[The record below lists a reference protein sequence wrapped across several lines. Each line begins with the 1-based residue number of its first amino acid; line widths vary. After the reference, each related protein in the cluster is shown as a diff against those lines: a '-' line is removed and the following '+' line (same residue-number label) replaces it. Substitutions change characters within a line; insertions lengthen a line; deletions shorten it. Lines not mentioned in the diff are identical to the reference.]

1 MLVIQ
6 KYGGT
11 SVADAERIRHVAGRV
26 VRRVRGGDRV
36 VVVVSAM
43 GNTTDE
49 LIDLALSITPDP
61 DPREL
66 DILLSTGEQM
76 SIALVAMAL
85 RALGQEAVGLT
96 GSQAGI
102 YTRANYGSGRI
113 ARVQA
118 DRVQAELEAGR
129 VPIIAGFQGITED
142 QEIVTL
148 GRGASDT
155 TAVALAI
162 ALGADRCENCKDV
175 EGVYTADPHMVPTAR
190 RLADITYEEM
200 LELATQGSQV
210 MHNRAV
216 ELASVY
222 AIPILVTSSMVDAPG
237 TLIHGGPEMEERNRV
252 RGIAHDLDVAK
263 ITVRHVPDKPGIAA
277 DIFEPLAGGGVS
289 VDTIVQNA
297 SERDLTDLTFTISR
311 KDLKRAE
318 ALMPGICADVGAAG
332 FVADANLGKVSIVGV
347 GIQTAQGYAA
357 RMFRSLSNAGI
368 NIELIST
375 SEIRLTCIID
385 AAQVEQAV
393 RVLHDAFELV
403 ALLID
408 PVDHLLTD
416 CYEAVFVVAGDGEIT
431 EGRDATLPLLELA
444 RGG

>member
-1 MLVIQ
+1 MLVVQ

-11 SVADAERIRHVAGRV
+11 SVADAGRIKHVAGRV
-26 VRRVRGGDRV
+26 IQRVKAGDQV

-43 GNTTDE
+43 GNRTDE

-76 SIALVAMAL
+76 SIALLAMAL
-85 RALGQEAVGLT
+85 RGLGQEAVGLT
-96 GSQAGI
+96 GHQAGI
-102 YTRANYGSGRI
+102 YTRAQYGSGRI
-113 ARVQA
+113 SQIKA
-118 DRVQAELEAGR
+118 DRVLRELEAGR
-129 VPIIAGFQGITED
+129 VPIVAGFQGTTED
-142 QEIVTL
+142 MEIVTL

-175 EGVYTADPHMVPTAR
+175 EGVYTADPRIVPTAR
-190 RLADITYEEM
+190 KLTDITYEEM

-222 AIPILVTSSMVDAPG
+222 NLPILVTSSMVDAPG
-237 TLIHGGPEMEERNRV
+237 TLIRGEAELEERNRV
-252 RGIAHDLDVAK
+252 RAIAHDNDVAK
-263 ITVRHVPDKPGIAA
+263 ITVRHVPDRPGIAA
-277 DIFEPLAGGGVS
+277 QLFEPLAESGIS

-297 SERDLTDLTFTISR
+297 SEANLTDLTFTLSR
-311 KDLKRAE
+311 KDLRRAE
-318 ALMPGICADVGAAG
+318 ALMPVICESVGANG
-332 FVADANLGKVSIVGV
+332 YVADANLGKVSIVGV
-347 GIQTAQGYAA
+347 GIQTAPGYAA
-357 RMFRSLSNAGI
+357 RMFRALFEAGI

-385 AAQVEQAV
+385 MARVADAV
-393 RVLHDAFELV
+393 RALHEAFELE
-403 ALLID
+403 
-408 PVDHLLTD
+408 T
-416 CYEAVFVVAGDGEIT
+416 AG
-431 EGRDATLPLLELA
+431 
-444 RGG
+444 

>member
-1 MLVIQ
+1 MLVVQ

-26 VRRVRGGDRV
+26 VTRVRAGDQV

-85 RALGQEAVGLT
+85 RALGQDAVGLT
-96 GSQAGI
+96 GQQAGI
-102 YTRANYGSGRI
+102 YTRAQYGSGRI
-113 ARVQA
+113 ARVDS
-118 DRVQAELEAGR
+118 DRIRAELDKGR
-129 VPIIAGFQGITED
+129 VPIIAGFQGTTED
-142 QEIVTL
+142 AEIVTL

-155 TAVALAI
+155 SAVALAI

-175 EGVYTADPHMVPTAR
+175 EGVYTADPRLVPTAR
-190 RLADITYEEM
+190 KLKDITYEEM

-222 AIPILVTSSMVDAPG
+222 DLPVLVTSSMVDAPG
-237 TLIHGGPEMEERNRV
+237 TLIHGEEALEERNRV
-252 RGIAHDLDVAK
+252 RGIAHDTDVAK
-263 ITVRHVPDKPGIAA
+263 ITVRQVPDHPGIAA
-277 DIFEPLAGGGVS
+277 DIFEPLAAAGVS

-297 SERDLTDLTFTISR
+297 SEQNLTDLTFTIAR

-318 ALMPGICADVGAAG
+318 SVMNDVIARVGAAG
-332 FVADANLGKVSIVGV
+332 YAADANLGKVSIVGV

-357 RMFRSLSNAGI
+357 RMFRALSANGI
-368 NIELIST
+368 NIEMIST

-385 AAQVEQAV
+385 AERVSDAV
-393 RVLHDAFELV
+393 RVLHDAFELER
-403 ALLID
+403 A
-408 PVDHLLTD
+408 
-416 CYEAVFVVAGDGEIT
+416 E
-431 EGRDATLPLLELA
+431 
-444 RGG
+444 

>member
-1 MLVIQ
+1 MLVVQ

-26 VRRVRGGDRV
+26 MRRVHAGDQV

-43 GNTTDE
+43 GNRTDE

-66 DILLSTGEQM
+66 DMLLATGEQM
-76 SIALVAMAL
+76 SIALLAMAL

-96 GSQAGI
+96 GQQAGI
-102 YTRANYGSGRI
+102 YTRADHGSGRI

-118 DRVQAELEAGR
+118 GRVRAELDCGR
-129 VPIIAGFQGITED
+129 VPIVAGFQGATDEGD
-142 QEIVTL
+142 IVTL
-148 GRGASDT
+148 GRGGSDL
-155 TAVALAI
+155 TAVALAV

-175 EGVYTADPHMVPTAR
+175 EGVYTADPRLVPTAR
-190 RLADITYEEM
+190 KLADLTYEEM

-222 AIPILVTSSMVDAPG
+222 ELPILVTSSLVDAPG
-237 TLIHGGPEMEERNRV
+237 TLIHGESELEERNRV
-252 RGIAHDLDVAK
+252 RAIAHDTDVAK
-263 ITVRHVPDKPGIAA
+263 ITIRRVPDRPGIAA
-277 DIFEPLAGGGVS
+277 TIFEPLAAAGIS

-297 SERDLTDLTFTISR
+297 SEDNLTDLTFTISR
-311 KDLKRAE
+311 KDLRRAE
-318 ALMPGICADVGAAG
+318 AEMGVICRDVGAPG
-332 FVADANLGKVSIVGV
+332 FVAAGELGKVSIVGV
-347 GIQTAQGYAA
+347 GIQTAPGYAA
-357 RMFRSLSNAGI
+357 RMFRALFNAGI

-385 AAQVEQAV
+385 AARVPDAV
-393 RVLHDAFELV
+393 RVLHEAFEL
-403 ALLID
+403 
-408 PVDHLLTD
+408 
-416 CYEAVFVVAGDGEIT
+416 ERGE
-431 EGRDATLPLLELA
+431 
-444 RGG
+444 

>member
-1 MLVIQ
+1 MLVVQ

-26 VRRVRGGDRV
+26 IQRVRAGDEV

-49 LIDLALSITPDP
+49 LIDLALSVSPEPDA
-61 DPREL
+61 REL

-85 RALGQEAVGLT
+85 KALGQEAVGLT
-96 GSQAGI
+96 GQQAGI
-102 YTRANYGSGRI
+102 YTRAQYGSGRI
-113 ARVQA
+113 ARVEA
-118 DRVQAELEAGR
+118 DRIRAELAAGR
-129 VPIIAGFQGITED
+129 VPIIAGFQGTTED

-162 ALGADRCENCKDV
+162 ALGAERCENCKDV
-175 EGVYTADPHMVPTAR
+175 EGIYTADPRIVPTAR
-190 RLADITYEEM
+190 RLKDIAYEEM

-222 AIPILVTSSMVDAPG
+222 KLPILVTSSMVDAPG
-237 TLIHGGPEMEERNRV
+237 TLIRGESELEERNRV
-252 RGIAHDLDVAK
+252 RGIAHDSDVAK
-263 ITVRHVPDKPGIAA
+263 ITIRAVPDRPGIAA
-277 DIFEPLAGGGVS
+277 NIFEPLAEAGIS

-297 SERDLTDLTFTISR
+297 SENNLTDLTFTISR
-311 KDLKRAE
+311 RDLRRTE
-318 ALMPGICADVGAAG
+318 EVMPHILTEVKAPEYVSDS
-332 FVADANLGKVSIVGV
+332 NLGKVSIVGV
-347 GIQTAQGYAA
+347 GIQTAPGYAA
-357 RMFRSLSNAGI
+357 RMFRALFDAGI

-375 SEIRLTCIID
+375 SEIRLTCIIEALRVND
-385 AAQVEQAV
+385 AV
-393 RVLHDAFELV
+393 RALHDAFELEK
-403 ALLID
+403 A
-408 PVDHLLTD
+408 
-416 CYEAVFVVAGDGEIT
+416 E
-431 EGRDATLPLLELA
+431 
-444 RGG
+444 